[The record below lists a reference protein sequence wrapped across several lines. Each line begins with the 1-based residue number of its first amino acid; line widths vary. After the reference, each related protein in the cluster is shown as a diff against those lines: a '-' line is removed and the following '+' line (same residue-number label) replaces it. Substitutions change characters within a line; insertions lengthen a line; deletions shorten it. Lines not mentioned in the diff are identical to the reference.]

1 MHPVPISEMMKVR
14 TIIINNSVLTALV
27 GNNTGNNLM
36 TTKSRVLI
44 WLVFIGLLDA
54 LIPLFPIMT
63 LILIYVLMER
73 PRWFVEWVQEIYQT
87 R

>member
-1 MHPVPISEMMKVR
+1 MMKVR

>member
-1 MHPVPISEMMKVR
+1 
-14 TIIINNSVLTALV
+14 
-27 GNNTGNNLM
+27 M
-36 TTKSRVLI
+36 TTKSRVMI
-44 WLVFIGLLDA
+44 WLAFFGLLDA

-73 PRWFVEWVQEIYQT
+73 PRWFIEWVQEIYQT

>member
-1 MHPVPISEMMKVR
+1 MMNLRPI
-14 TIIINNSVLTALV
+14 IFNNSALIALV
-27 GNNTGNNLM
+27 GNNTGKKLM
-36 TTKSRVLI
+36 TTKSRVMI

-73 PRWFVEWVQEIYQT
+73 PRWFIEWVQEIYQK